1 MNRYPGQ
8 RRMMGL
14 TAVISGPEYWN
25 EIYEALQK
33 FEQEIVYRK
42 IDVDVDIDTEIDR
55 IGIYPVEYLILD
67 LNCIENI
74 KRIPPA
80 IRKFRSLN
88 SSARIIVIASDKFAG
103 SEVVSSLISMGI
115 YDIIGQR
122 EYGAK
127 TILPS
132 LLEHLRVP
140 ATYAKAAKWD
150 IEFRD
155 RNDGS
160 EPLDYIRGHG
170 KNTVRDKIVGS
181 IVIAVAGAMQRS
193 GTTLTAISL
202 AKFLY
207 DNNFG
212 VAVYE
217 FHDGGTFEII
227 KNSYEEVEARDDMF
241 SLAGMDFYPYDP
253 YRSIADLLHGDYA
266 YIVLDMGV
274 YSRCNIPEFR
284 RAHEKI
290 IVCGVKDWE
299 MPPLEE
305 ILKDE
310 EWSAK
315 YKYLFAFSDDECFR
329 FVKDS
334 MAKLPV
340 YQAVYNPNP
349 FNVSAECSF
358 VYEEMLKDA
367 LPNTYFADE
376 KKGVFRKAVGK
387 LIKREDVLYHK
398 PVLRKKLLMESR
410 SRERKTVVDHVIRKR
425 NSPLKLVIKIV
436 VISALLTGIYYI
448 ITRFGIINRIGDFFR
463 QLKDAFLPD

>member
-193 GTTLTAISL
+193 GTTHTAISL
-202 AKFLY
+202 AKFL
-207 DNNFG
+207 
-212 VAVYE
+212 
-217 FHDGGTFEII
+217 
-227 KNSYEEVEARDDMF
+227 
-241 SLAGMDFYPYDP
+241 
-253 YRSIADLLHGDYA
+253 
-266 YIVLDMGV
+266 
-274 YSRCNIPEFR
+274 
-284 RAHEKI
+284 
-290 IVCGVKDWE
+290 
-299 MPPLEE
+299 
-305 ILKDE
+305 
-310 EWSAK
+310 
-315 YKYLFAFSDDECFR
+315 
-329 FVKDS
+329 
-334 MAKLPV
+334 
-340 YQAVYNPNP
+340 
-349 FNVSAECSF
+349 CS
-358 VYEEMLKDA
+358 
-367 LPNTYFADE
+367 
-376 KKGVFRKAVGK
+376 
-387 LIKREDVLYHK
+387 
-398 PVLRKKLLMESR
+398 
-410 SRERKTVVDHVIRKR
+410 
-425 NSPLKLVIKIV
+425 
-436 VISALLTGIYYI
+436 
-448 ITRFGIINRIGDFFR
+448 
-463 QLKDAFLPD
+463 